1 MWSVYW
7 LEEVNGSRTYIGATK
22 DVDRRLLQHN
32 GTLSGGAKATSGKCW
47 KRICYVTGFP
57 HERGALQFE
66 WAWKH
71 VSKKQTGNPF
81 FRRFKALLEL
91 LGCDQPTSKAND
103 YQDFVK
109 KLVVVWENE
118 RDPFSCF

>member
-7 LEEVNGSRTYIGATK
+7 LEEINGSRTYIGATK
-22 DVDRRLLQHN
+22 DVERRLLQHN

-47 KRICYVTGFP
+47 NRVCHVTGFP

-66 WAWKH
+66 WAWKN

-81 FRRFKALLEL
+81 SRRFKALLEL
-91 LGCDQPTSKAND
+91 LGCEKPTSKAID
-103 YQDFVK
+103 YKDYVK
-109 KLVVVWENE
+109 NLEVVWENE
-118 RDPFSCF
+118 RDPFL